1 MISAQRQH
9 IIDLFAILDSRDYDS
24 MSKIVADHFTIEF
37 LPASLGG
44 FGVPVRNKDQLTAFL
59 IQLQGTIASYKIKL
73 GEVIETKDIIVAHY
87 KSHGELVHG
96 GPYTNEYI
104 GIFRFEEGKI
114 ASISEFMD
122 SKYVSQ
128 VIENSK

>member
-1 MISAQRQH
+1 
-9 IIDLFAILDSRDYDS
+9 LDSRDYDS

-44 FGVPVRNKDQLTAFL
+44 FGVPVRNKDQLIALLTES
-59 IQLQGTIASYKIKL
+59 QGTVASL
-73 GEVIETKDIIVAHY
+73 TSDIIAY

-114 ASISEFMD
+114 ASMSEFMD
-122 SKYVSQ
+122 SKYITQ
-128 VIENSK
+128 VIEDSK